1 MRATISP
8 RELQSGETSTIS
20 GYLRASQVKE
30 QYPNSGKEKVK
41 GIALNYKAESKYT
54 GDDDALDIIAF
65 YPDGWAWEIHV
76 DLSVR

>member
-1 MRATISP
+1 M
-8 RELQSGETSTIS
+8 
-20 GYLRASQVKE
+20 
-30 QYPNSGKEKVK
+30 K

-54 GDDDALDIIAF
+54 GDDALDVIAF